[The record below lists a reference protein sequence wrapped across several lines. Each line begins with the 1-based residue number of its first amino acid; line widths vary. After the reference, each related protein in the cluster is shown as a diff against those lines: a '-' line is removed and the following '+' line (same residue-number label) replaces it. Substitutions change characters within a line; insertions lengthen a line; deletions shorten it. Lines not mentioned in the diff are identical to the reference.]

1 MKKILLILLCLPLL
15 FTTCKKED
23 DEPTNKVEIAGCT
36 DSTACNYDS
45 LATVDD
51 GSCLTIYGCMNP
63 AAINYDSLAN
73 CPDSCIYPPAPS
85 FTINFTQTIDGVDLT
100 TNTMIYTNSAGEN
113 YDIQT
118 LKYLISDITLHA
130 DDGNTLV
137 LDEVHFIDI
146 SDSST
151 FSFTPDYV
159 ANNNYTSI
167 SFDMG
172 LDPTKNSSNFYVNE
186 DFHATMFWP
195 EPMGGGYHY
204 MKLEGAY
211 INDST
216 FYNTHTGGTMGMDYS
231 FNNSSS
237 ISLNVNDDMGDVT
250 IDINMEINN
259 WYKTPNTISLAG
271 AIMMDMMK
279 QMQLKQ
285 NGMTDVFSV
294 AVNQ

>member
-1 MKKILLILLCLPLL
+1 MKKIILIILGCSLI
-15 FTTCKKED
+15 FTACKKD
-23 DEPTNKVEIAGCT
+23 NPISTN
-36 DSTACNYDS
+36 
-45 LATVDD
+45 L
-51 GSCLTIYGCMNP
+51 
-63 AAINYDSLAN
+63 
-73 CPDSCIYPPAPS
+73 
-85 FTINFTQTIDGVDLT
+85 TINFTQTVDGVELT
-100 TNTMIYTNSAGEN
+100 PNTMIYTNAAGED

-130 DDGNTLV
+130 DDGNTL

-146 SDSST
+146 SDAST
-151 FSFTPDYV
+151 FGFTYQDVP
-159 ANNNYTSI
+159 NNSYTAI

-172 LDPTKNSSNFYVNE
+172 LDSTKNNSNFYVNE
-186 DFHATMFWP
+186 DFHATMAWP

-216 FYNTHTGGTMGMDYS
+216 FYNTHTGGTMGGDYS

-259 WYKTPNTISLAG
+259 WYQTPNEIAFSTYG
-271 AIMMDMMK
+271 MGIMMNMEK

-294 AVNQ
+294 SVNQ